1 MHSGARYTI
10 RNSRI
15 TPLRHAGMKSAADT
29 QVPRPGE
36 LVLDH
41 VAHFVPHVDSAS
53 SELKK
58 LGFTLTPFSEQSHR
72 AEPGG
77 PLVPAGSGNRCV
89 MLREGYLEFLTPTGD
104 TPIAGQLRAA
114 IKRYAGLHLVAFGT
128 AAPEADHARLAG
140 SGFGPLPP
148 VALQRQIRTAT
159 GEGTARFT
167 VVRVPPGTMP
177 EGRIQFCQ
185 QHTPE
190 LLWQPR
196 WLVHHNRACALG
208 GVILRVA
215 DAREAAQRFARYT
228 GLLAQLSGS
237 VWRIDTARGYLL
249 FVDRETLHRRLDV
262 MAPSLPWIAGY
273 VLKSEDI
280 AETGDCLRRA
290 GVPLQ
295 VLGSQ
300 RLLVKLSAALGGII
314 VFEPKHSGVLNFD

>member
-1 MHSGARYTI
+1 MMSSPETARAQI
-10 RNSRI
+10 
-15 TPLRHAGMKSAADT
+15 PAA
-29 QVPRPGE
+29 GE

-41 VAHFVPHVDSAS
+41 VAHFVPHVDAAS
-53 SELKK
+53 EALEK

-72 AEPGG
+72 AAPGG

-104 TPIAGQLRAA
+104 TPIADQLRTA
-114 IKRYAGLHLVAFGT
+114 IKRYTGVHLVAFGS
-128 AAPEADHARLAG
+128 AAPDADHARLVRA
-140 SGFGPLPP
+140 GFGPLPP
-148 VALQRQIRTAT
+148 VALQRQIGTAT

-196 WLVHHNRACALG
+196 WLEHHNRATALA

-237 VWRIDTARGYLL
+237 VWRIGTARGYLL

-262 MAPSLPWIAGY
+262 VAPSLPWIAGY

-280 AETGDCLRRA
+280 DQTGDTLRKSR
-290 GVPLQ
+290 VPVH
-295 VLGSQ
+295 VLGSR
-300 RLLVKLSAALGGII
+300 RLLVKLPAAFGGII
-314 VFEPKHSGVLNFD
+314 VFEPLDAGVFNFD

>member
-1 MHSGARYTI
+1 MTAIAIS
-10 RNSRI
+10 
-15 TPLRHAGMKSAADT
+15 
-29 QVPRPGE
+29 QVPATGE

-53 SELKK
+53 SGLKK

-104 TPIAGQLRAA
+104 TPVASQLRSS
-114 IKRYAGLHLVAFGT
+114 IKRYTGVHLVAFGT
-128 AAPEADHARLAG
+128 AAPEVDHVRLTKA
-140 SGFGPLPP
+140 GFGPLPP
-148 VALQRQIRTAT
+148 VALQRQIGTAT

-190 LLWQPR
+190 LLWQSR
-196 WLVHHNRACALG
+196 WLEHANRAAGLA

-215 DAREAAQRFARYT
+215 EAQEAAQRFARYT
-228 GLLAQLSGS
+228 GLLAQVSGN
-237 VWRIDTARGYLL
+237 VWRIDTTRGYLL
-249 FVDRETLHRRLDV
+249 FVDRDTLHRRLDV
-262 MAPSLPWIAGY
+262 VPPTLPWIAGT
-273 VLKSEDI
+273 VLKSGDI
-280 AETGDCLRRA
+280 AKTGDYLRKS
-290 GVPLQ
+290 GVPVH

-300 RLLVKLSAALGGII
+300 RLLVRLPAALGGII
-314 VFEPKHSGVLNFD
+314 VFEPLDAGVLNFD

>member
-1 MHSGARYTI
+1 MVS
-10 RNSRI
+10 
-15 TPLRHAGMKSAADT
+15 PAAS
-29 QVPRPGE
+29 QVPAPGE

-41 VAHFVPHVDSAS
+41 VAHFVPHVDAAS
-53 SELKK
+53 SALKK
-58 LGFTLTPFSEQSHR
+58 LGFILAPFSEQSHR

-77 PLVPAGSGNRCV
+77 PLVPAGTGNRCV
-89 MLREGYLEFLTPTGD
+89 MFREGYLEFLTPTGD
-104 TPIAGQLRAA
+104 TPVASQLRSA
-114 IKRYAGLHLVAFGT
+114 IKRYTGVHLVAFGT
-128 AAPEADHARLAG
+128 AAPEADHARLAKAG
-140 SGFGPLPP
+140 YSPLPP
-148 VALQRQIRTAT
+148 VALQRQIGTAT

-196 WLVHHNRACALG
+196 WLDHHNRATALA

-228 GLLAQLSGS
+228 GLLAQLGGS
-237 VWRIDTARGYLL
+237 MWRISTARGYLL

-262 MAPSLPWIAGY
+262 VAPSLPWIAGT

-280 AETGDCLRRA
+280 AETGDCLRGS
-290 GVPLQ
+290 GVPVH

-300 RLLVKLSAALGGII
+300 RLLVKLPAALGGVI
-314 VFEPKHSGVLNFD
+314 VFEPLDAGVLNFD